1 MVNEWRGQRTICR
14 FPGMEFQSPV
24 LVMSAFTPLGHL
36 TSPCVSFLM
45 LILPSHFS
53 ICAAKAGTQVVLNK
67 REIRCLR
74 KECWLLT
81 NLGSC
86 KLFLNVF
93 QVDAERLANA
103 TFSNKLCPLRGSTQ
117 LEILLPCWLFLP
129 PAESCLQRRQI
140 THE

>member
-1 MVNEWRGQRTICR
+1 
-14 FPGMEFQSPV
+14 MERSKGNLQVPRDGIPV
-24 LVMSAFTPLGHL
+24 TSLAFAPLGHL
-36 TSPCVSFLM
+36 TGPCVSFLM

-93 QVDAERLANA
+93 QVD
-103 TFSNKLCPLRGSTQ
+103 RG
-117 LEILLPCWLFLP
+117 
-129 PAESCLQRRQI
+129 
-140 THE
+140 